1 MNINGEEVANKRK
14 VYEKS
19 RLVAW
24 SNEDSI
30 LKLST
35 TIMKENSEMKDRFG
49 IDAIEVSLFCF
60 LIFRVSLLSLALL
73 SRVKMPKSSVF
84 LSGSTNNFGITRPN
98 SPNKTFYFFGLF
110 LFYSC
115 VYFFIALP

>member
-30 LKLST
+30 LKLAT

-49 IDAIEVSLFCF
+49 IEAIEVSL
-60 LIFRVSLLSLALL
+60 
-73 SRVKMPKSSVF
+73 
-84 LSGSTNNFGITRPN
+84 
-98 SPNKTFYFFGLF
+98 LF
-110 LFYSC
+110 WWFVC
-115 VYFFIALP
+115 PFIASPFKPR